1 MSRFQQLQIA
11 IAVIGLPAAF
21 LLWFAFVRQ
30 VPEQTATA
38 AIKSKVFLDAH
49 TVTRYPSGI
58 FRQSWTP
65 NTIRVGEAF
74 VFGLEMEGAGEAFF
88 ALDTLAG
95 KAYEVGQ
102 KVAVRFE
109 MRGIPP
115 IWKKIRVKGIEPG

>member
-1 MSRFQQLQIA
+1 MSLLTWRRF
-11 IAVIGLPAAF
+11 IAVWTGS
-21 LLWFAFVRQ
+21 LLLSGDAQ
-30 VPEQTATA
+30 HT
-38 AIKSKVFLDAH
+38 AH